1 MEGINLIYNKG
12 VNIYLCEL
20 MYFLHIEKAGSSVDI
35 RDMINLKIKMTRLTY
50 STVNESKARMT
61 NC

>member
-1 MEGINLIYNKG
+1 MEGINLIYNMG

-20 MYFLHIEKAGSSVDI
+20 MYILHIEKAGSSVDI
-35 RDMINLKIKMTRLTY
+35 RDMINLKMKMTRLTY
-50 STVNESKARMT
+50 SAVNESKARMT